1 MSSKVTFGAAILFA
15 ASLVNS
21 ALAQAPQVQQANY
34 GLPSGPAQY
43 GPAQQGPVQ
52 YGQGVNVGQYPQLN
66 APLYPSPVQYTPPW
80 NGGSIYTNQALAP
93 HEYLY
98 PHRYKALYP
107 PFYYKVHGGWI
118 VTPWGVRQHDRWKLE
133 GTQVKVNYMSHRAP
147 FSFFI
152 PPRW

>member
-34 GLPSGPAQY
+34 GELPSAPA
-43 GPAQQGPVQ
+43 P

-66 APLYPSPVQYTPPW
+66 APLYPAPVQYTPPW
-80 NGGSIYTNQALAP
+80 NGGAIYTNQAFAP
-93 HEYLY
+93 HEMLY
-98 PHRYKALYP
+98 PHQYKALYP

-118 VTPWGVRQHDRWKLE
+118 VTPWGVRQHDKWKLE

-152 PPRW
+152 PPRY